1 MNTGE
6 ALYDRNQ
13 RGSSRIVSR
22 DLFLYLL
29 DLEVKRARRYQNF
42 LCLLLLN
49 FDQSPTA
56 SETKFQSC
64 HETFRNLLMDETRE
78 TDILGSLGE
87 KTLAIL
93 LPYADSAAGNNAK
106 ARFEGALKYFD
117 SERKGYRI
125 RIDQVCFPINGT
137 DTNDLIKNAFGQQMS
152 C

>member
-1 MNTGE
+1 MTTGE
-6 ALYDRNQ
+6 ALYDGNQ
-13 RGSSRIVSR
+13 RGLNRIVSR

-49 FDQSPTA
+49 FEESPMVN
-56 SETKFQSC
+56 ETNFQS
-64 HETFRNLLMDETRE
+64 HREIFNNLLMDETRD

-93 LPYADSAAGNNAK
+93 LPYADNAAGNHVK

-117 SERKGYRI
+117 SERKGYRV
-125 RIDQVCFPINGT
+125 RIDQVCFPVNGT
-137 DTNDLIKNAFGQQMS
+137 DTSDLIKDAFAGRMS
-152 C
+152 